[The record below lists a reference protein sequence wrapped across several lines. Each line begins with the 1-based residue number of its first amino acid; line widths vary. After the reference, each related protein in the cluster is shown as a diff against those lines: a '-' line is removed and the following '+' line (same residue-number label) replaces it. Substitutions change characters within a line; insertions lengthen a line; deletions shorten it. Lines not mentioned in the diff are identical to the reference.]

1 MSLTSLLNPKSLEDF
16 LGQEHLIGKDAPLF
30 KALQSKHFPH
40 TFFYG
45 LLAWEKQA
53 WLKSSP
59 AC

>member
-16 LGQEHLIGKDAPLF
+16 LGQEHLIGKTPPYLKPYNPNTSPMPFSMA
-30 KALQSKHFPH
+30 
-40 TFFYG
+40 
-45 LLAWEKQA
+45 LLAWVKQA